1 MKLKKLKK
9 LWGERKKIWREYRTA
24 FLIEIIF
31 LCVAI
36 TATGLLIRM
45 SQKGWEEKLQLMTKN
60 VQNLVESNL
69 DTRKAETETQLK
81 NTVIIGLKNF
91 MPESSFSILKDCLEN
106 GHIVRNNSEFDKL
119 IILYHQEIQI
129 WAKYLRIFFFDYDN
143 VIYNLL
149 FNIKLYF
156 RIRLYKCVFQFT

>member
-81 NTVIIGLKNF
+81 NNVLKIF
-91 MPESSFSILKDCLEN
+91 CQI
-106 GHIVRNNSEFDKL
+106 
-119 IILYHQEIQI
+119 QEIHSGTVS
-129 WAKYLRIFFFDYDN
+129 LD
-143 VIYNLL
+143 
-149 FNIKLYF
+149 
-156 RIRLYKCVFQFT
+156 

>member
-81 NTVIIGLKNF
+81 NNVFIGLKNIF
-91 MPESSFSILKDCLEN
+91 QYTPSAKSILA
-106 GHIVRNNSEFDKL
+106 L
-119 IILYHQEIQI
+119 ILLFPDHM
-129 WAKYLRIFFFDYDN
+129 RSR
-143 VIYNLL
+143 YNLL
-149 FNIKLYF
+149 LCFPVHL
-156 RIRLYKCVFQFT
+156 

>member
-45 SQKGWEEKLQLMTKN
+45 SQKGWRKN
-60 VQNLVESNL
+60 CS
-69 DTRKAETETQLK
+69 
-81 NTVIIGLKNF
+81 
-91 MPESSFSILKDCLEN
+91 
-106 GHIVRNNSEFDKL
+106 
-119 IILYHQEIQI
+119 
-129 WAKYLRIFFFDYDN
+129 
-143 VIYNLL
+143 
-149 FNIKLYF
+149 
-156 RIRLYKCVFQFT
+156 

>member
-81 NTVIIGLKNF
+81 KIGRASCKGKSVDLGGRRIIKKKN
-91 MPESSFSILKDCLEN
+91 
-106 GHIVRNNSEFDKL
+106 
-119 IILYHQEIQI
+119 
-129 WAKYLRIFFFDYDN
+129 
-143 VIYNLL
+143 
-149 FNIKLYF
+149 NIE
-156 RIRLYKCVFQFT
+156 